1 MRSLDLDALCFQ
13 IVSISVACES
23 LNFYFIFESML
34 ETFEFINEDF
44 PWFFATLAAI
54 FGALTGSFLNVCI
67 YRIPVGRSIVFPG
80 STCACGKP
88 IPFYHNI
95 PIFSWLILRGRA
107 SCCGARFS
115 VRYPAIELLTSVLYL
130 WVWLVSSPVVA
141 IIGMVFIAFLICSTF
156 IDLDHMIIPDRFSI
170 GGMVLGVILS
180 FAFPA
185 LHGVDG
191 LPIVSNIQSGIS
203 AITGAL
209 VGAGLVYWI
218 AVLGEI
224 VFRKPAMGEGDVKFV
239 GFIGAFC
246 GWQGAVFAM
255 FGGALIG
262 SLVLLP
268 CMLIGRLFG
277 GREASATQESSEPTL
292 DSKTSPSGEAENAEA
307 QLQADAEEE
316 EEDMNMGLQVPFG
329 PMLAVAG
336 LIYFL
341 GFHVYVDAY
350 FTEFTSYFIQP

>member
-1 MRSLDLDALCFQ
+1 
-13 IVSISVACES
+13 
-23 LNFYFIFESML
+23 ML

-44 PWFFATLAAI
+44 PWFFAALAAI
-54 FGALTGSFLNVCI
+54 FGAMTGSFLNVCI
-67 YRIPVGRSIVFPG
+67 YRIPAGRSIVFPG
-80 STCACGKP
+80 STCACGRP

-95 PIFSWLILRGRA
+95 PILSWIILRGKA
-107 SCCGARFS
+107 SCCGAPFS
-115 VRYPAIELLTSVLYL
+115 VRYPAIELLTAVLFFWAWSVYP
-130 WVWLVSSPVVA
+130 PVVA
-141 IIGMVFIAFLICSTF
+141 LVGMLFIAFLICATF

-170 GGMVLGVILS
+170 GGMVIGVVLS
-180 FAFPA
+180 FLIPA
-185 LHGVDG
+185 LHGVEG
-191 LPIVSNIQSGIS
+191 LPVVSNIQSGVT
-203 AITGAL
+203 AIVGAL

-255 FGGALIG
+255 FGGALVG
-262 SLVLLP
+262 SAVLLP
-268 CMLIGRLFG
+268 CLLLARIFG
-277 GREASATQESSEPTL
+277 GRDKP
-292 DSKTSPSGEAENAEA
+292 
-307 QLQADAEEE
+307 ADAEIAPDGNGSVDGADDETEDEE
-316 EEDMNMGLQVPFG
+316 AVQFGAQVPFG

-350 FTEFTSYFIQP
+350 FAEFASYFFAP